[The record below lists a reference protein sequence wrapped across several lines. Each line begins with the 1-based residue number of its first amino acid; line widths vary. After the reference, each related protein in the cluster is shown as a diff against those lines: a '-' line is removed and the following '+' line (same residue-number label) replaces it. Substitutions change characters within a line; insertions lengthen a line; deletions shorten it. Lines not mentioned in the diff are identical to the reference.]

1 MDFFNFFPGLEKSNE
16 AYFGLDSPLSQDLIN
31 YANKLK
37 ELIQNVDDIKF
48 KNREF
53 MKKINSI
60 LIDFGEAV
68 KLDINAENVNADIP
82 VDFKDEKILLQGA
95 VDLAFVEDNQL
106 VIVDYKTDRVKD
118 IKKLKDVYSKQLEL
132 YKIAMEKSTDYKV
145 KECIIYSLY
154 LDEFILI

>member
-31 YANKLK
+31 YSNKLK

-53 MKKINSI
+53 MKKVNSI

-68 KLDINAENVNADIP
+68 KLDINAENVKFLLDISFSSGKLCN
-82 VDFKDEKILLQGA
+82 D
-95 VDLAFVEDNQL
+95 
-106 VIVDYKTDRVKD
+106 KTKN
-118 IKKLKDVYSKQLEL
+118 KFFEY
-132 YKIAMEKSTDYKV
+132 
-145 KECIIYSLY
+145 
-154 LDEFILI
+154 

>member
-1 MDFFNFFPGLEKSNE
+1 MT
-16 AYFGLDSPLSQDLIN
+16 Y
-31 YANKLK
+31 
-37 ELIQNVDDIKF
+37 
-48 KNREF
+48 
-53 MKKINSI
+53 
-60 LIDFGEAV
+60 
-68 KLDINAENVNADIP
+68 INAENVNADIP

-95 VDLAFVEDNQL
+95 VDLAFVEDDQL